1 MRKAF
6 SGLSMLILGI
16 VFTACSSSNTK
27 IRPMTEVRQTVEQLQ
42 TVVTRVDRSGVYLA
56 FKNTS
61 DKEMEMEIHQE
72 ESLAQK
78 DVDARLQG
86 AKDGNY
92 IPEMTDKTLKL
103 REDKIIN
110 KSFNQS

>member
-61 DKEMEMEIHQE
+61 DKEMEILWEDS
-72 ESLAQK
+72 SLGGDQ
-78 DVDARLQG
+78 VSHG
-86 AKDGNY
+86 TY
-92 IPEMTDKTLKL
+92 IDRNDYLLK
-103 REDKIIN
+103 
-110 KSFNQS
+110 